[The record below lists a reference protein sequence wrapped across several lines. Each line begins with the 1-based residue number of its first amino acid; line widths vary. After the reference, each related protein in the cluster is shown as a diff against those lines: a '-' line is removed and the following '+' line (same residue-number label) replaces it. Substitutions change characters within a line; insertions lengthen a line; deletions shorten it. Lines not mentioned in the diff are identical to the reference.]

1 MKKIYILSISLGLFF
16 CSCDSWLEE
25 KPESMLT
32 RNDFNK
38 TEQHF
43 SGQVNLLYR
52 SGFVNQY
59 TNAGSAY
66 IGPFA
71 SISSMLTG
79 YFRNS
84 YEGQEQVCKF
94 ARELTR
100 QAETNTVSGTMD
112 GVWDVCYNAINIA
125 NSVINNINANG
136 VKISDSAKKQLEA
149 EAKFFRGMNYFFLV
163 KVFGDVP
170 LSTEAYYSASQNM
183 QLERTSKTKVLALVE
198 QDLTDAVNNLTVGT
212 WQNNSHRITKYVAEM
227 ALTDMYMFI
236 GNYEKAASCAKD
248 IIQSGLYQ
256 LTKNDDRALK
266 SAYNKLRTLDD
277 LPEVIYAEEFDNA
290 VSTSGWRPTYAFTSS
305 ATGVFDKYSIFER
318 VFGPTGRFLNIYT
331 DDDLRGQEKQFFATS
346 YTNPNNGKSWNMP
359 VFGNVTSS
367 DPAYYDQIGCWYF
380 FDEEADLYTS
390 RGTKDWNIYR
400 YAETLLDAAEA
411 LTHIQGVTAEAADY
425 LAQVQSR
432 ALGQSVSTLKAN
444 LMNLSKE
451 KFIELCWTERL
462 REFPLEMKIWDDC
475 VRTGKFPIISNILRS
490 GEVVYVD
497 LVGANNGADAKI
509 KQTDLLWPISLN
521 EMQRNLKLTQ
531 NEGYQKSNKAE

>member
-1 MKKIYILSISLGLFF
+1 MKKLYILSISLGLFF

-256 LTKNDDRALK
+256 LTKNDEHLK
-266 SAYNKLRTLDD
+266 VHITNS
-277 LPEVIYAEEFDNA
+277 
-290 VSTSGWRPTYAFTSS
+290 
-305 ATGVFDKYSIFER
+305 ER
-318 VFGPTGRFLNIYT
+318 
-331 DDDLRGQEKQFFATS
+331 
-346 YTNPNNGKSWNMP
+346 
-359 VFGNVTSS
+359 
-367 DPAYYDQIGCWYF
+367 
-380 FDEEADLYTS
+380 
-390 RGTKDWNIYR
+390 
-400 YAETLLDAAEA
+400 
-411 LTHIQGVTAEAADY
+411 
-425 LAQVQSR
+425 
-432 ALGQSVSTLKAN
+432 
-444 LMNLSKE
+444 
-451 KFIELCWTERL
+451 
-462 REFPLEMKIWDDC
+462 
-475 VRTGKFPIISNILRS
+475 
-490 GEVVYVD
+490 
-497 LVGANNGADAKI
+497 
-509 KQTDLLWPISLN
+509 
-521 EMQRNLKLTQ
+521 
-531 NEGYQKSNKAE
+531 